1 LSVYDQSYLEAQDN
15 VRLHKFKTIS
25 QKVKNRFLEP
35 DKFIKNLNKLK
46 EGQEELRV
54 PFFIKRKT
62 KEISEST
69 VLDKIIS
76 ST

>member
-1 LSVYDQSYLEAQDN
+1 MSVDDQSYLEAQDN
-15 VRLHKFKTIS
+15 DRLQKFKTIS
-25 QKVKNRFLEP
+25 QKVKKRFVEP

-54 PFFIKRKT
+54 PFFIKIKA
-62 KEISEST
+62 KETSQST
-69 VLDKIIS
+69 VIDKRIS